1 MAKELTKKE
10 IIDFLEREC
19 AKNWEA
25 VQLFDRPEEKETKQK
40 YAAKWIELE
49 YCLGVIKGCFEEV
62 KK

>member
-25 VQLFDRPEEKETKQK
+25 VKLFNGPKEKEIKEK
-40 YAAKWIELE
+40 HKAKWIELE

-62 KK
+62 K